1 MGFAEN
7 KQQEF
12 TKKIRDLPDQ
22 PNIQPHE
29 LKEYFD
35 SSPEELRQSHN
46 GLCDALT
53 AKTAASALGFSRT
66 AGVPADTV
74 QTAVENVQQQLNAAV
89 MGNIPSGSV
98 TGDKLAQDVRDRLTA
113 IESAAAAE
121 TSTRAGAD
129 RSEAE
134 TRANADVNLQNQIN
148 TLSAAKCEAYIGTYM
163 GDDQESQF
171 VHLGFTPKAVL
182 VFNNSGQTCTGYNY
196 YYYTGGLAVTGH
208 PVMGSQEKYAIEIT
222 ENGFRVFYH
231 YVNNRD
237 YTITNSG
244 LHHFIA
250 FR

>member
-22 PNIQPHE
+22 PNMQPHE

-74 QTAVENVQQQLNAAV
+74 QAAVENVQQQLNAAV

-98 TGDKLAQDVRDRLTA
+98 TGDKLAQDVRDRFTA
-113 IESAAAAE
+113 IENTAKSEAG
-121 TSTRAGAD
+121 TRASGD
-129 RSEAE
+129 S
-134 TRANADVNLQNQIN
+134 NLQQQIN
-148 TLSAAKCEAYIGTYM
+148 THSVQIAGKCEIVLGTYT
-163 GDDQESQF
+163 GDGAKERF
-171 VHLGFTPKAVL
+171 INLGFTPKAIYSVPLGGRVSDNTRWYGGFAMQNSPVINTNGNRTVL
-182 VFNNSGQTCTGYNY
+182 
-196 YYYTGGLAVTGH
+196 
-208 PVMGSQEKYAIEIT
+208 KIET
-222 ENGFRVFYH
+222 NGFRVF
-231 YVNNRD
+231 NDGDQMRPNSSNGD
-237 YTITNSG
+237 GSTNVP
-244 LHHFIA
+244 LTYYYIA